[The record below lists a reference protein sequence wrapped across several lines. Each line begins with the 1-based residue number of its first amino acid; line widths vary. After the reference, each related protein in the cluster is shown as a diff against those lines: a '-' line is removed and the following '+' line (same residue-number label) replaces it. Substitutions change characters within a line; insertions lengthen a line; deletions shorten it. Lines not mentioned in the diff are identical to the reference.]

1 MGNRETALKNI
12 AKAQQ
17 SPKRGKHGK
26 WSKTI
31 AKEEMR
37 EVFEEVIR
45 EEWIKLMSIQ
55 LKDSKKNRIAR
66 HYTINQMIGK
76 PMERQK
82 VEAEIDFNIDDV

>member
-12 AKAQQ
+12 AKAHL
-17 SPKRGKHGK
+17 SPNRGKHGK

-45 EEWIKLMSIQ
+45 EEWAKLMQ
-55 LKDSKKNRIAR
+55 LQLRDSKKNRLAR

-82 VEAEIDFNIDDV
+82 VEQEIDLNIDDV